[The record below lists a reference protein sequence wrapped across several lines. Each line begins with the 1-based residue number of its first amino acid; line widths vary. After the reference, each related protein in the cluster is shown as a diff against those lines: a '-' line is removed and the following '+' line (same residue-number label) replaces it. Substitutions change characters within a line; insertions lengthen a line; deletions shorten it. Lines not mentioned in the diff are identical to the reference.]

1 MQVVMCIHVKRSPK
15 GGKSPFWGVG
25 GGGGQFFFFLFLL
38 LVEMDRNDAQTSF
51 ECILATFSLFCSNL
65 KLPLSYHSTLW
76 PLDGDILKLAQLAFL
91 VTLLLFSDIY

>member
-1 MQVVMCIHVKRSPK
+1 MVLEDSVRLSYMSKGRLKVVNRPF
-15 GGKSPFWGVG
+15 GGWEWG
-25 GGGGQFFFFLFLL
+25 FFV
-38 LVEMDRNDAQTSF
+38 VEMDRNYAQTSF

>member
-1 MQVVMCIHVKRSPK
+1 
-15 GGKSPFWGVG
+15 
-25 GGGGQFFFFLFLL
+25 
-38 LVEMDRNDAQTSF
+38 MDRNDAQTSF

-91 VTLLLFSDIY
+91 VTLLLFSDIYWQFSDFELLLTTLSDIFLRFCNF